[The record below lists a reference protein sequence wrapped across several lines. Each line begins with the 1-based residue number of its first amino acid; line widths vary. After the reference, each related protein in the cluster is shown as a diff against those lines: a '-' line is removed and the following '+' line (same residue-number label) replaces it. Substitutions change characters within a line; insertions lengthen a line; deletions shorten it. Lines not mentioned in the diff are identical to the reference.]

1 MYEPYPSAGQNG
13 QTVEPGQRPPVP
25 PSVQTAVRLMYAG
38 AAISAITFILGLTS
52 LGNLKHAIRTQ
63 HPHYTN
69 SQVNTAVN
77 SSIALIVIVGLIGI
91 GLWVWMAWANKRGKN
106 WARIT
111 GTVLFALYTLD
122 MILALSVQSAAA
134 ASLVGSFVLWL
145 IGLGTV
151 IMLWRR
157 ESSEFFK
164 RPLY

>member
-1 MYEPYPSAGQNG
+1 MYEPYPSAEQNG
-13 QTVEPGQRPPVP
+13 QAVEPGQRPPAP
-25 PSVQTAVRLMYAG
+25 RSVQIAVRLMYAG
-38 AAISAITFILGLTS
+38 AAISAITFILGLTT
-52 LGNLKHAIRTQ
+52 LGNLKHTIKTQ
-63 HPHYTN
+63 HPHYTA
-69 SQVNTAVN
+69 SQVNTAAD

-111 GTVLFALYTLD
+111 GTALFALYTLD
-122 MILALSVQSAAA
+122 MILGLSVQSAAA
-134 ASLVGSFVLWL
+134 VSLVVGFVLWL